1 MNYTPD
7 EVMEYIS
14 EEDVK
19 FVRMAF
25 CDIFGRQRNVAIM
38 AGELP
43 RAFEHGI
50 AFDASAVAGF
60 EMDVRSDLFL
70 RPDASTLKELP
81 WRPQHGRVAHMFCDV
96 VHPDGT
102 PCASD
107 LRALLRRTAEDAAK
121 QGYEFRFGTE
131 MEFYLFKLDER
142 GEPTKEPFDRAGYM
156 EVAPEDKGEN
166 VRREICLT
174 LERMGIYPESSH
186 HESGPG
192 QNEIDFRYAE
202 GVTAA
207 DNAIMFRSVVKAIAA
222 QNGLWAD
229 FSPRPLPDHDG
240 SGMHI
245 NISARRRGEELSPLK
260 LVPGLLHRIRE
271 MTFFLNPA
279 EDSYVRLGRDK
290 APAFVSWSE
299 QNRSQLLRLP
309 AAAGQYKRLELRSPD
324 SAANPYLAFSLIIRA
339 CLEGIELGMPLPE
352 AAELDLLRASREEQK
367 RFETLP
373 VSLAEAVALAG
384 ESDFIRKYVPAPV
397 LAGYRGNAGQGGS
410 QR

>member
-1 MNYTPD
+1 MKYTPD

-25 CDIFGRQRNVAIM
+25 CDVFGRQRNVAVM
-38 AGELP
+38 AAELP

-60 EMDVRSDLFL
+60 DMDVRSDLFL

-107 LRALLRRTAEDAAK
+107 LRALLRRTAEEAAQK
-121 QGYEFRFGTE
+121 GYEFRFGTE

-174 LERMGIYPESSH
+174 LERMGILPESSH

-192 QNEIDFRYAE
+192 QNEIDFRYADP
-202 GVTAA
+202 VAAA
-207 DNAIMFRSVVKAIAA
+207 DNAVTFRSVVKTIAA

-240 SGMHI
+240 NGMHV
-245 NISARRRGEELSPLK
+245 NLSARRAGEELSPMK

-271 MTFFLNPA
+271 MTCFLNPTP
-279 EDSYVRLGRDK
+279 DSYARLGLDK
-290 APAFVSWSE
+290 APAYVSWSE
-299 QNRSQLLRLP
+299 ENRSQLLRVP
-309 AAAGQYKRLELRSPD
+309 AAAGEYRRLELRSPD
-324 SAANPYLAFSLIIRA
+324 SAANPYLAFTLIIRA
-339 CLEGIELGMPLPE
+339 CMEGIEAGLPLPE
-352 AAELDLLRASREEQK
+352 PAELNLLRAESEALRGFERLPASLEEAAAAA
-367 RFETLP
+367 RDSEFIRRIVP
-373 VSLAEAVALAG
+373 GRVLAE
-384 ESDFIRKYVPAPV
+384 
-397 LAGYRGNAGQGGS
+397 YRGGMG
-410 QR
+410 